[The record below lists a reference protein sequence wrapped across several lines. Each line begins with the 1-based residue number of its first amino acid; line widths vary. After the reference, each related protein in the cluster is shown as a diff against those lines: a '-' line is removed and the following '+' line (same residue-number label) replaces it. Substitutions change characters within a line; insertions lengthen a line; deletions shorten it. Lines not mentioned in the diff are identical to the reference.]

1 MRLKANVKMFSII
14 NDSLGI
20 KAASSA
26 AGKQFASWATSTK
39 GAFTIAGVAVAGLIA
54 GYKALDKQFNLT
66 YKTALANSKEHI
78 ETVQSTQSEVDSLES
93 KASDYKET
101 LSSIAGEYN
110 IDITGADTV
119 SELIDTIHSA
129 SDVHLTL
136 TDQAE
141 IDKIST
147 ANSELERQIKLK
159 KLIITSEQKEAA
171 DDAKDALKK
180 TTESAAKKYKPAV
193 SSGEYTKY
201 AEEVQSSAFGAGKTD
216 LVTAINDDLK
226 AIAEYQKGIEEAE
239 KILGKKKSSKKEKKN
254 ANNDIKEYQN
264 AIDKLQE
271 DLNQKS
277 QEGGY
282 LLSSL
287 SVDGKGIEALGGY
300 EKEFKSLKKALD
312 DITTVDLSPAQKA
325 LKNLDNFFDGTTGSN
340 AIRDQLKEA
349 AENGDDLT
357 QTLNRMGLSLDDLGI
372 DNISQLSDYFK
383 EAASSAD
390 DAADSVESYMSSVS
404 DVTKATESANE
415 DSNWSTIM
423 SAYKSAKELQKEGK
437 TGTDDFQEMVKFLNP
452 KLLKQYAEQGGK
464 YSADAFEKTF
474 KDTIGRT
481 DRWLNEDEGTAMN
494 NFIEDFSSI
503 TGKNGKKLFDS
514 HVDSDGLIDIAANFK
529 TTAEAADACGVSV
542 QLVETMLDALK
553 VYGYEEPLSGIQYS
567 TENLTQYKS
576 ALEEAKKVYDSLD
589 EGKDKE
595 AFKVKLDGWE
605 EQYSK
610 YEDDMDS
617 LSDDVIV
624 NIKFEYD
631 LASLKQQINELQN
644 EADEG
649 GDSQTYAKLNATKK
663 AYREKSESRE
673 GNHITDVAEYKQAS
687 DTAIALSDRLNGQTQ
702 EVKEQIQQ
710 QIGIIYDAQ
719 NAMNDAF
726 ANSGQSW
733 EEFSQ
738 SADFSK
744 LASTAQDA
752 KQAVADLLGVSVDD
766 IKIDVDVDADTS
778 KAEDKLNGIKSEDG
792 NTIVMNVD
800 ATTEEIQNQL
810 NQLQSGQKL
819 LFTAEVDGEPTGIE
833 AIKNEDG
840 TITYEANVDDALYYV
855 QEIQNADGT
864 VNYTLGEAPQ
874 EVPNTKGTADYD
886 LGSYPT
892 TIYDPASGT
901 ANYVGVFP
909 TSAPTIYGTAK
920 YTATVSVGG
929 SAAANSAAKGIS
941 IIKNKFLSGSAHLLG
956 SAKSN
961 GDWSVKKSEKALV
974 GELGTEVI
982 VRGGKY
988 FSVGDN
994 GAEFVNVRK
1003 GDVIFN
1009 HKQSAELFKNGHVTS
1024 GGGRAKVVGESFV
1037 QGTAYR
1043 LKAQD
1048 NKKASSKSKKK
1059 SSTSKKSSGNSG
1071 SKSSS
1076 GNSSSSSSNSSDSS
1090 KDTENLTDWIKIFLD
1105 RTSRL
1110 TDLAEDAIDRA
1121 VGLINKMSAATDT
1134 ISKVQNEI
1142 SANQQAANKYLE
1154 YANQVSLSEDY
1165 KSKIRNG
1172 QLSIESIS
1180 DENTR
1185 DAVSKYQEY
1194 YEAYLSAS
1202 DKVLDLQDKLTD
1214 LAEKRLSIIEDEY
1227 DAITDIQSS
1236 LQDRLEADRDLLK
1249 DLGTAINSSVN
1260 INSLNEAV
1268 KSQEEVYNQLTK
1280 KLADY
1285 QAEVDSQLKSGLMKQ
1300 GSEQWYDAMKNI
1312 NDFTA
1317 NIAKASSEL
1326 IELSDKLREIK
1337 YDTLQYIIDG
1347 FSRST
1352 DKISAY
1358 IDLLDA
1364 KNEKVPEE
1372 LYQQQI
1378 DNNNA
1383 SIQKQYALR
1392 EEKLK
1397 EQGLYDVGSERYQEL
1412 AEDISKADEEILK
1425 LEKDNEDLKD
1435 SIYELRIDNLEKA
1448 IDGYNDLEDELK
1460 DMRDLLND
1468 DAFLDKNGGITDEGL
1483 AQIALLSQSLG
1494 NAKKTIADYTTG
1506 LQKLKELYDNGVIS
1520 LDEYND
1526 KSAEYRK
1533 GIREATSDV
1542 KSYQDSLTSLY
1553 TDALKAEVDALDE
1566 LIDKRKKA
1574 LEAKED
1580 YYTFDKKIR
1589 SQQKDVDTIKAQIAA
1604 LEGVKIIAPL
1614 KSI

>member
-1 MRLKANVKMFSII
+1 MFSII
-14 NDSLGI
+14 NDSLGSE
-20 KAASSA
+20 AAFSA
-26 AGKQFASWATSTK
+26 LGKQIGAWATSTK

-78 ETVQSTQSEVDSLES
+78 ETVQSTQSEVESLES
-93 KASDYKET
+93 KASGYKET

-136 TDQAE
+136 TDQSE

-171 DDAKDALKK
+171 DDARDALKR

-201 AEEVQSSAFGAGKTD
+201 AEEIQASAFGSGDTD
-216 LVTAINDDLK
+216 LVTAINDDLE
-226 AIAEYQKGIEEAE
+226 AIAEYEKGIAEAQ
-239 KILGKKKSSKKEKKN
+239 KTLGKKKASKKEKKN
-254 ANNDIKEYQN
+254 AENDKKEYQN

-277 QEGGY
+277 QEGGE

-287 SVDGKGIEALGGY
+287 SVEGKGIEALGGY
-300 EKEFKSLKKALD
+300 EKEFKVLKKALD
-312 DITTVDLSPAQKA
+312 DITTIDLSPTQKA

-340 AIRDQLKEA
+340 VIKEQLKEA

-372 DNISQLSDYFK
+372 DNISQLSDYFR
-383 EAASSAD
+383 EVTNSAD
-390 DAADSVESYMSSVS
+390 DATNSVESYMSSVS
-404 DVTKATESANE
+404 EVTKATKSANE
-415 DSNWSTIM
+415 DADWSTIV

-474 KDTIGRT
+474 KDTIGRA
-481 DRWLNEDEGTAMN
+481 DRWLGEDEGTSMN

-514 HVDSDGLIDIAANFK
+514 YADADGLIDIAANFK

-553 VYGYEEPLSGIQYS
+553 AYGYEEPLSGIQYS
-567 TENLTQYKS
+567 TKNLTEYKS

-589 EGKDKE
+589 DGKDKD
-595 AFKVKLDGWE
+595 AFKVKLDSWE

-617 LSDDVIV
+617 LTDDVIV

-702 EVKEQIQQ
+702 EVKEQIQK
-710 QIGIIYDAQ
+710 QIGVIYDAQ

-744 LASTAQDA
+744 LASTAQEA

-766 IKIDVDVDADTS
+766 IKIDVDADTS

-800 ATTEEIQNQL
+800 ASTEEIQNQL

-840 TITYEANVDDALYYV
+840 TITYEANVDNVLYYV

-864 VNYTLGEAPQ
+864 VDYTLGDTPQ
-874 EVPNTKGTADYD
+874 EVPNTKGTADFD
-886 LGSYPT
+886 LGSYPK
-892 TIYDPASGT
+892 TINDPAQGT
-901 ANYVGVFP
+901 ANYHGIFP
-909 TSAPTIYGTAK
+909 TSAPTIHGTVR
-920 YTATVSVGG
+920 YTATIGG
-929 SAAANSAAKGIS
+929 SAASSAARNIG
-941 IIKNKFLSGSAHLLG
+941 IIKNNFLNGSAYAQGTLNDSSWLRNNW
-956 SAKSN
+956 KTSN
-961 GDWSVKKSEKALV
+961 SETALTGEV
-974 GELGTEVI
+974 GKEIVI
-982 VRGGKY
+982 EPNSRNWY
-988 FSVGDN
+988 TVGDH
-994 GAEFVNVRK
+994 GAEFVNIPRGSIVFNARQTEELLSK
-1003 GDVIFN
+1003 GFTN
-1009 HKQSAELFKNGHVTS
+1009 S
-1024 GGGRAKVVGESFV
+1024 RAKGHPNLPGTDAFLS
-1037 QGTAYR
+1037 GTAYR
-1043 LKAQD
+1043 LT
-1048 NKKASSKSKKK
+1048 STKSGKTTRKK
-1059 SSTSKKSSGNSG
+1059 STKTSRSGKSSRPKKSSGRSGKSTGSG
-1071 SKSSS
+1071 SS
-1076 GNSSSSSSNSSDSS
+1076 GSSSSSSS
-1090 KDTENLTDWIKIFLD
+1090 KDTENLTDWIKVFLS
-1105 RTSRL
+1105 RNSRL
-1110 TDLAEDAIDRA
+1110 TDLSEDAIDRA

-1134 ISKVQNEI
+1134 ISKVNNEI
-1142 SANQQAANKYLE
+1142 SATQASANKYLD
-1154 YANQVSLSEDY
+1154 YANDVARKYGISDDY
-1165 KSKIRNG
+1165 QRKVQNG
-1172 QLSIESIS
+1172 ELSIENIS
-1180 DENTR
+1180 NDNLREGLE
-1185 DAVSKYQEY
+1185 KYQSY
-1194 YEAYLSAS
+1194 YESYLEYH

-1214 LAEKRLSIIEDEY
+1214 LAEKRLEIIEKEY
-1227 DAITDIQSS
+1227 NSIEDIQTS

-1249 DLGTAINSSVN
+1249 SLGTAIN
-1260 INSLNEAV
+1260 NSLNVESLNESV
-1268 KSQEEVYNQLTK
+1268 KAQEEIYNQLTK

-1337 YDTLQYIIDG
+1337 YDTLQHIIEG

-1352 DKISAY
+1352 DKLSAY

-1364 KNEKVPEE
+1364 RDEKVPEE

-1397 EQGLYDVGSERYQEL
+1397 EQGLYDVGSERYQDL

-1425 LEKDNEDLKD
+1425 LRKDNEDLKD
-1435 SIYELRIDNLEKA
+1435 SIYELRISNLEKT
-1448 IDGYNDLEDELK
+1448 IQGYSDLEDELK

-1506 LQKLKELYDNGVIS
+1506 LQKLKELYENGIIS

-1553 TDALKAEVDALDE
+1553 TDALKAEVDALDKI
-1566 LIDKRKKA
+1566 IDKRKKA

-1580 YYTFDKKIR
+1580 YYNYDKKIR

-1604 LEGVKIIAPL
+1604 LEGVTLFAL
-1614 KSI
+1614 FV

>member
-1 MRLKANVKMFSII
+1 MPILLYKYKQFNKLKVSLSGITDLLSGENFK
-14 NDSLGI
+14 DSLSVLFGNNGLVFDI
-20 KAASSA
+20 K
-26 AGKQFASWATSTK
+26 SWATSTK

-78 ETVQSTQSEVDSLES
+78 ETVQSTQSEVESLES
-93 KASDYKET
+93 KASGYKET

-171 DDAKDALKK
+171 DDARDALKR

-201 AEEVQSSAFGAGKTD
+201 AEEIQASAFGSGDTN
-216 LVTAINDDLK
+216 LVTAINDDLE
-226 AIAEYQKGIEEAE
+226 AIAEYEKGIAEAE
-239 KILGKKKSSKKEKKN
+239 KTLGKKKASKKEKKN
-254 ANNDIKEYQN
+254 AENDKKEYQN

-277 QEGGY
+277 QEGGE

-287 SVDGKGIEALGGY
+287 SVEGKGIEALGGY
-300 EKEFKSLKKALD
+300 EKEFKLLKKALD
-312 DITTVDLSPAQKA
+312 DITTVDLSPTQKA

-340 AIRDQLKEA
+340 VIKEQLKEA

-372 DNISQLSDYFK
+372 DNISQLSDYFR
-383 EAASSAD
+383 EVTNSAD
-390 DAADSVESYMSSVS
+390 DATNSVESYMSSVS
-404 DVTKATESANE
+404 EVTKATESANE
-415 DSNWSTIM
+415 DADWSTIV

-474 KDTIGRT
+474 KDTIGRA
-481 DRWLNEDEGTAMN
+481 DRWLGEDEGTSMN

-514 HVDSDGLIDIAANFK
+514 HADADGLIDIAANFK

-553 VYGYEEPLSGIQYS
+553 AYGYDEPLSGIQYS
-567 TENLTQYKS
+567 TKNLTEYKS

-589 EGKDKE
+589 DGKDKD
-595 AFKVKLDGWE
+595 AFKVKLEGWE

-617 LSDDVIV
+617 LTDDVIV

-702 EVKEQIQQ
+702 EVKEQIQK

-744 LASTAQDA
+744 LASTAQEA

-766 IKIDVDVDADTS
+766 IKIDVDADTS

-800 ATTEEIQNQL
+800 ASTEEIQNQL

-840 TITYEANVDDALYYV
+840 TITYEANVDNVLYYV

-864 VNYTLGEAPQ
+864 VDYTLGDTPQ
-874 EVPNTKGTADYD
+874 EVPNAKGKADYTV
-886 LGSYPT
+886 GSSPST
-892 TIYDPASGT
+892 VDKPASGI
-901 ANYVGVFP
+901 ANYLGKFP
-909 TSAPTIYGTAK
+909 TSAPTIYGKAV
-920 YTATVSVGG
+920 YTTTTTVSGAGAVK
-929 SAAANSAAKGIS
+929 NSVSKSIG
-941 IIKNKFLSGSAHLLG
+941 IIKNRQLNGSAHLLG

-1009 HKQSAELFKNGHVTS
+1009 HIYMWYYLVT
-1024 GGGRAKVVGESFV
+1024 
-1037 QGTAYR
+1037 
-1043 LKAQD
+1043 
-1048 NKKASSKSKKK
+1048 
-1059 SSTSKKSSGNSG
+1059 
-1071 SKSSS
+1071 
-1076 GNSSSSSSNSSDSS
+1076 
-1090 KDTENLTDWIKIFLD
+1090 
-1105 RTSRL
+1105 
-1110 TDLAEDAIDRA
+1110 
-1121 VGLINKMSAATDT
+1121 
-1134 ISKVQNEI
+1134 
-1142 SANQQAANKYLE
+1142 
-1154 YANQVSLSEDY
+1154 
-1165 KSKIRNG
+1165 
-1172 QLSIESIS
+1172 
-1180 DENTR
+1180 
-1185 DAVSKYQEY
+1185 
-1194 YEAYLSAS
+1194 
-1202 DKVLDLQDKLTD
+1202 
-1214 LAEKRLSIIEDEY
+1214 
-1227 DAITDIQSS
+1227 
-1236 LQDRLEADRDLLK
+1236 
-1249 DLGTAINSSVN
+1249 
-1260 INSLNEAV
+1260 
-1268 KSQEEVYNQLTK
+1268 
-1280 KLADY
+1280 
-1285 QAEVDSQLKSGLMKQ
+1285 
-1300 GSEQWYDAMKNI
+1300 
-1312 NDFTA
+1312 
-1317 NIAKASSEL
+1317 
-1326 IELSDKLREIK
+1326 
-1337 YDTLQYIIDG
+1337 
-1347 FSRST
+1347 
-1352 DKISAY
+1352 
-1358 IDLLDA
+1358 
-1364 KNEKVPEE
+1364 
-1372 LYQQQI
+1372 
-1378 DNNNA
+1378 NN
-1383 SIQKQYALR
+1383 
-1392 EEKLK
+1392 
-1397 EQGLYDVGSERYQEL
+1397 
-1412 AEDISKADEEILK
+1412 
-1425 LEKDNEDLKD
+1425 
-1435 SIYELRIDNLEKA
+1435 
-1448 IDGYNDLEDELK
+1448 
-1460 DMRDLLND
+1460 
-1468 DAFLDKNGGITDEGL
+1468 
-1483 AQIALLSQSLG
+1483 
-1494 NAKKTIADYTTG
+1494 
-1506 LQKLKELYDNGVIS
+1506 
-1520 LDEYND
+1520 
-1526 KSAEYRK
+1526 
-1533 GIREATSDV
+1533 
-1542 KSYQDSLTSLY
+1542 
-1553 TDALKAEVDALDE
+1553 
-1566 LIDKRKKA
+1566 
-1574 LEAKED
+1574 
-1580 YYTFDKKIR
+1580 
-1589 SQQKDVDTIKAQIAA
+1589 
-1604 LEGVKIIAPL
+1604 
-1614 KSI
+1614 